1 MPLAFVGRTAELTFL
16 RRRLEQARRSGRSAV
31 VVVSGEPGI
40 GKTRLLSQFMAA
52 QASARTLHGR
62 GSPLGSAS
70 PYGLIAEALETHLRT
85 LPRDRLVE
93 LAAGREEELAWIL
106 PSVAA
111 ALGRRIAEAPS
122 RLAVFEAVGALLV
135 RLAGRTPA
143 ALILDDIHDGDPSTW
158 ELVAYLGRNPLP
170 RGNRPRQAT
179 GTART
184 STRPGP
190 PDRLRARQ
198 FPEA

>member
-1 MPLAFVGRTAELTFL
+1 MPFAFGGRTAELAL
-16 RRRLEQARRSGRSAV
+16 LQQRLEQAHRSRRSAV

-40 GKTRLLSQFMAA
+40 GKTRLLGQFMAA
-52 QASARTLHGR
+52 RASVCTLHGR

-70 PYGLIAEALETHLRT
+70 PYGLIAEALQTHLRT

-111 ALGRRIAEAPS
+111 GRGRRTAEAPR
-122 RLAVFEAVGALLV
+122 RLAVFEAAGALLV

-143 ALILDDIHDGDPSTW
+143 VLVLDDIHDGDPPPRDP
-158 ELVAYLGRNPLP
+158 VAYPGRNP
-170 RGNRPRQAT
+170 
-179 GTART
+179 
-184 STRPGP
+184 P
-190 PDRLRARQ
+190 PA
-198 FPEA
+198 P